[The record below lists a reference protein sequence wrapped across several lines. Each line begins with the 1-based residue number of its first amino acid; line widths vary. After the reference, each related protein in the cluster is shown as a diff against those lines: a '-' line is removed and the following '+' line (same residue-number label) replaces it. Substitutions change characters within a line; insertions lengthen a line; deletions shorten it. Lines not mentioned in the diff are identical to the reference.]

1 MPSDQDQAILRDRI
15 ATNVRLEMAR
25 SSCGLRELSRRTAIH
40 PSRLSRMTRGATSFR
55 AEDIVLIAAHLDT
68 TLEVLLTGR

>member
-1 MPSDQDQAILRDRI
+1 MPSDQDQAILRERI
-15 ATNVRLEMAR
+15 ATNVRAVMSVQR
-25 SSCGLRELSRRTAIH
+25 CGLRELSRRTDIH